1 MKDVQNKPFDRD
13 TRAQEALILE
23 TAQLAQADLDAA
35 TYSFGELI
43 TECSFSSAPCGEDAF
58 TKIFNP
64 VYGACY
70 SFNEDKALNYSCNR
84 AGIKFGLK
92 LLITVSVGFISTFL
106 SGCFLIVKLPD

>member
-1 MKDVQNKPFDRD
+1 MKDVKDKPFDRD

-23 TAQLAQADLDAA
+23 TAKLSPADLDAA
-35 TYSFGELI
+35 TYKFEELI
-43 TECSFSSAPCGEDAF
+43 TECSFSSAPCNKDAF

-92 LLITVSVGFISTFL
+92 LLITVSVGFIITF
-106 SGCFLIVKLPD
+106 